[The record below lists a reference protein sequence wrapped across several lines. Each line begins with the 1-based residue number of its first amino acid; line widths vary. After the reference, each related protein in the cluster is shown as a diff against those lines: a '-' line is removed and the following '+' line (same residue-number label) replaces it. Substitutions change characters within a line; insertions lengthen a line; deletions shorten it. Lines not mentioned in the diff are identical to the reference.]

1 MSMEDNITNEA
12 SIANAGEAPLPEQ
25 LQPQVQLTHEQ
36 LADLQAKAAKSDEHW
51 DRYVRSVAELENYRK
66 RAAREKTDATQFANE
81 SLMQKLL
88 PVLDN
93 FDMAL
98 AAAGGPST
106 TIESLCTGIS
116 MIQGQLRQALADAGL
131 EEITALGGAFDPNLH
146 EAVAQQ
152 PSEEVAEGQVLHQ
165 VRKGYRLKG
174 RLLRPAGV
182 VVAGTPAA

>member
-1 MSMEDNITNEA
+1 MEHNNTNDSTGTPGGEA
-12 SIANAGEAPLPEQ
+12 SPPEP
-25 LQPQVQLTHEQ
+25 LQPVVELTHEQ
-36 LADLQAKAAKSDEHW
+36 VSDLQARAAKAEENW

-66 RAAREKTDATQFANE
+66 RAVREKGEAIQFANE
-81 SLMQKLL
+81 GLMQKLL

-98 AAAGGPST
+98 AAAHDPST
-106 TIESLCTGIS
+106 TVESLRTGIT
-116 MIQGQLRQALADAGL
+116 MIQGQLRQVLADAGL
-131 EEITALGGAFDPNLH
+131 EDLNALGQAFDPNLH

-152 PSEEVAEGQVLHQ
+152 PSDQVPEGHVLHQ

-182 VVAGTPAA
+182 VVAGLPAA

>member
-1 MSMEDNITNEA
+1 MEDQHNNQ
-12 SIANAGEAPLPEQ
+12 EAPAPVVAAPPPEP
-25 LQPQVQLTHEQ
+25 LQPEVELTHEQ
-36 LADLQAKAAKSDEHW
+36 VADLQARAAKADENW

-66 RAAREKTDATQFANE
+66 RAAREKSEAIQFAHE
-81 SLMQKLL
+81 GLMQKLL

-98 AAAGGPST
+98 AAAGGPAT
-106 TIESLCTGIS
+106 TIESLRTGIT
-116 MIQGQLRQALADAGL
+116 MIQGQLRQVLTDAGL
-131 EEITALGGAFDPNLH
+131 EELNALGLPFDPNVH

-152 PSEEVAEGQVLHQ
+152 PSSDLAEGHVLHQ

-182 VVAGTPAA
+182 VVAGAPPA